1 MAQDKIQEEFAAL
14 DRKWLSAEKNGEWDF
29 CEKFFADSYVLNLPD
44 GQALT
49 KRQWL
54 DLLEG
59 PNHPTLDVLESDD
72 IHAWVFGD
80 VAIIIDRVT
89 IKGHTADGQSM
100 DGRYRV
106 LRVVV
111 KRDGEWKAGGVVM
124 HIGG

>member
-1 MAQDKIQEEFAAL
+1 MAQDKIQEEFTAL

-44 GQALT
+44 GQAMT

-59 PNHPTLDVLESDD
+59 PNHPTLDVLEADD

-100 DGRYRV
+100 DGSYRV

-111 KRDGEWKAGGVVM
+111 KRDGEWKAGGVIM
-124 HIGG
+124 NIGG